1 MINFDN
7 LKCRCGGKGRIFRY
21 CGAYWS
27 VECCEC
33 GLQVEGDTMKE
44 ACENWERECK
54 CERAGDQ

>member
-21 CGAYWS
+21 SGAYWS

-33 GLQVEGDTMKE
+33 GLKVDGDTMKE
-44 ACENWERECK
+44 ACDNWERECK
-54 CERAGDQ
+54 RERTADQ